1 MMDCFDRVSG
11 EILLFKE
18 EVIDVD
24 ADSDTIDTPD
34 DVIVWRVVP

>member
-1 MMDCFDRVSG
+1 MRDFFDPASD

-24 ADSDTIDTPD
+24 EDSDTIDTPD
-34 DVIVWRVVP
+34 DVIA